1 MNTEKR
7 DLRSRII
14 AAIWVIAKGAG
25 MDSDRVHEIGS
36 ATLGRALVDGFG
48 MTTCDSREL
57 GRWLEATK
65 VAAGVPPARGQ
76 RSATRGQR
84 SDDRG
89 QRSDDRGQ
97 RSEIRDQKRPRAQ
110 KPLRADGQA
119 RASLEQYRLMHA
131 LEEELHLSPEEFAG
145 VARRATGKEH
155 SSASKDIQKVIEG
168 LKAIRSRRQRSAV
181 GGQRSEV
188 GGQRSELI
196 SDLCSLTSEPRE
208 VTSVL

>member
-14 AAIWVIAKGAG
+14 AAIWVTAKNHG

-89 QRSDDRGQ
+89 QRS
-97 RSEIRDQKRPRAQ
+97 EVRDQKRPRAQ

-168 LKAIRSRRQRSAV
+168 LKAIRARRQRSAV
-181 GGQRSEV
+181 SS
-188 GGQRSELI
+188 QRSELI
-196 SDLCSLTSEPRE
+196 SDHCSLTSEPRE

>member
-1 MNTEKR
+1 MELNTEKR

-89 QRSDDRGQ
+89 QRS
-97 RSEIRDQKRPRAQ
+97 EVRDQKRPRAQ

-168 LKAIRSRRQRSAV
+168 LKAIRARRQRSAV
-181 GGQRSEV
+181 SS
-188 GGQRSELI
+188 QRSELI
-196 SDLCSLTSEPRE
+196 SDHCSLTSESRE
-208 VTSVL
+208 VTSDL

>member
-1 MNTEKR
+1 LNTEKR

-89 QRSDDRGQ
+89 QRS
-97 RSEIRDQKRPRAQ
+97 EVRDQKRPRAQ

-168 LKAIRSRRQRSAV
+168 LKAIRARRQRSAV
-181 GGQRSEV
+181 SS
-188 GGQRSELI
+188 QRSELI
-196 SDLCSLTSEPRE
+196 SDHCSLTSESRE
-208 VTSVL
+208 VTSDL

>member
-65 VAAGVPPARGQ
+65 VAAGVPAARGQ

-89 QRSDDRGQ
+89 QRS
-97 RSEIRDQKRPRAQ
+97 EVRDQKRPRAQ

-168 LKAIRSRRQRSAV
+168 LKAIRARRQRSAV
-181 GGQRSEV
+181 SS
-188 GGQRSELI
+188 QRSELI
-196 SDLCSLTSEPRE
+196 SDHCSLTSESRE
-208 VTSVL
+208 VTSDL

>member
-1 MNTEKR
+1 VELNTEKR

-89 QRSDDRGQ
+89 QRS
-97 RSEIRDQKRPRAQ
+97 EVRDQKRPRAQ

-168 LKAIRSRRQRSAV
+168 LKAIRARRQRSAV
-181 GGQRSEV
+181 SS
-188 GGQRSELI
+188 QRSELI
-196 SDLCSLTSEPRE
+196 SDHCSLTSESRE
-208 VTSVL
+208 VTSDL